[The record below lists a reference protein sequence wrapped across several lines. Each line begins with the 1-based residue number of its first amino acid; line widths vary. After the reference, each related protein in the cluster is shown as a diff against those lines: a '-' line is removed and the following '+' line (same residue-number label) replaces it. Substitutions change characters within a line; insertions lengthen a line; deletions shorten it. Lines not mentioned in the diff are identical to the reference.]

1 MTDDHT
7 SAEAAAS
14 SHPHRWVMLA
24 SIAFLYACFGLT
36 VVSLAPLVGPIRQ
49 DLGLTNSEFGSVM
62 GAWPLVYIF
71 FAVPCGALLDRVG
84 ARRAI
89 GLGCVGVALSLAMR
103 SIATDH
109 LSLFLA
115 VAVFGVCGPL
125 VSVGAPKVIAQWFSG
140 KDRGFAMGIYFAGN
154 SIGIIAALSLTN
166 SVAMPL
172 AGGNWRTVLLCYAG
186 LVLTSGVLWLIASS
200 HRASRELESE
210 FAAEPRRS
218 QFSVFG
224 ELLSLPAIRIILVM
238 SVGMFFF
245 NHSLNNWLPEILRD
259 GGMDAVTAG
268 YWSSIPT
275 LVGIAAALTIPRMAI
290 PERRYAILAILILS
304 GMTASLLLHMEQGG
318 GLVLGLLLQGL
329 TRGTI
334 GSIVVLILMETKG
347 VGSRAMGAAA
357 GLYFSVGEVGGV
369 LGPLTVG
376 MLSDFTGGFSAPL
389 FLLTGV
395 TGFMFVMLG
404 LLWRINR
411 NAIAVD

>member
-1 MTDDHT
+1 MTDSET
-7 SAEAAAS
+7 SAVAAAS
-14 SHPHRWVMLA
+14 SNPYRWVMLA

-36 VVSLAPLVGPIRQ
+36 VVSLAPLVEPIRQ
-49 DLGLTNSEFGSVM
+49 DLGLTNSEFGAVM

-84 ARRAI
+84 PRRAI
-89 GLGCVGVALSLAMR
+89 GLGCLGIAASLALRGPR
-103 SIATDH
+103 SCTVRSTAALT
-109 LSLFLA
+109 
-115 VAVFGVCGPL
+115 
-125 VSVGAPKVIAQWFSG
+125 SVGAPKVISQWFTG
-140 KDRGFAMGIYFAGN
+140 RDCGFAMGIYFAGN

-172 AGGNWRTVLLCYAG
+172 AGGDWRNVLLTYAG
-186 LVLTSGVLWLIASS
+186 LVLLSAIVWLLASS

-224 ELLSLPAIRIILVM
+224 ELLSHPAIRIILVL

-245 NHSLNNWLPEILRD
+245 NHSLNNWLPEILRV
-259 GGMDAVTAG
+259 GGMDLKTAG
-268 YWSSIPT
+268 IWSSIPT
-275 LVGIAAALTIPRMAI
+275 LVGIAAALTIPRMAM
-290 PERRYAILAILILS
+290 PERRYGILAVLILC
-304 GMTASLLLHMEQGG
+304 GMSASLLLHLEQGAG
-318 GLVLGLLLQGL
+318 LGLGLILQGI

-334 GSIVVLILMETKG
+334 GSIIVLILMETKG

-376 MLSDFTGGFSAPL
+376 MLSDATGGFSAPL
-389 FLLTGV
+389 FMLTGV
-395 TGFMFVMLG
+395 SLFMLIMLG
-404 LLWRINR
+404 LLRRLNR
-411 NAIAVD
+411 GVND

>member
-1 MTDDHT
+1 MTDKEA

-14 SHPHRWVMLA
+14 SNPYRWVMLA

-49 DLGLTNSEFGSVM
+49 DLWLTNSEFGSVM

-84 ARRAI
+84 PRRVI
-89 GLGCVGVALSLAMR
+89 GLGCFGVAASMVLRAF
-103 SIATDH
+103 AVDH
-109 LSLFLA
+109 VSLFLA

-125 VSVGAPKVIAQWFSG
+125 ISVGAPKVISQWFAG
-140 KDRGFAMGIYFAGN
+140 RDRGLAMGIYFAGN
-154 SIGIIAALSLTN
+154 SIGIIAVLSLTN

-172 AGGNWRTVLLCYAG
+172 ARGDWRNVLLAYAG
-186 LVLTSGVLWLIASS
+186 LVLFSGVGWLWASS
-200 HRASRELESE
+200 HRASRELERE
-210 FAAEPRRS
+210 FDAELRRS
-218 QFSVFG
+218 QISVFR
-224 ELLSLPAIRIILVM
+224 ELLNHPAIRIILVM
-238 SVGMFFF
+238 SVGMFFI

-259 GGMDAVTAG
+259 GGMDSVTAG

-275 LVGIAAALTIPRMAI
+275 LIGIAAALTIPRMAT
-290 PERRYAILAILILS
+290 PERRYGILAALILT
-304 GMTASLLLHMEQGG
+304 GMMASLLLHLDQGG
-318 GLVLGLLLQGL
+318 GLILALLLQGF

-334 GSIVVLILMETKG
+334 GSIIILILMETKG

-376 MLSDFTGGFSAPL
+376 ILSDVTGGFSAPL

-395 TGFMFVMLG
+395 TGFMLIMLG
-404 LLWRINR
+404 LLWRMNR
-411 NAIAVD
+411 NPAGE

>member
-1 MTDDHT
+1 MTDPKI

-14 SHPHRWVMLA
+14 SNPYRWVMLA
-24 SIAFLYACFGLT
+24 SISFLYACFGLT

-49 DLGLTNSEFGSVM
+49 DLGLTNSEFGAVM

-84 ARRAI
+84 PRRAI
-89 GLGCVGVALSLAMR
+89 GLGCLGVATSMALRAY
-103 SIATDH
+103 ATDH
-109 LSLFLA
+109 VSLFFA

-125 VSVGAPKVIAQWFSG
+125 ISVGAPKVISQWFIG
-140 KDRGFAMGIYFAGN
+140 KDRGMAMGVYFAGN
-154 SIGIIAALSLTN
+154 SIGIVAVLSLTN

-172 AGGNWRTVLLCYAG
+172 AGGQWRTVLLSYAG
-186 LVLTSGVLWLIASS
+186 LVLFSGVGWLLASS
-200 HRASRELESE
+200 HRASRDLEQE
-210 FAAEPRRS
+210 FAAQPRRS
-218 QFSVFG
+218 QMSVFG
-224 ELLSLPAIRIILVM
+224 ELLGHPAIRIILVL

-245 NHSLNNWLPEILRD
+245 NHSLNNWLPEILKD
-259 GGMDAVTAG
+259 GDMDSVTAG

-275 LVGIAAALTIPRMAI
+275 IIGIAAALTIPRMAT
-290 PERRYAILAILILS
+290 PERRYAILAGLIFS
-304 GMTASLLLHMEQGG
+304 GMMASLLLHLGQGP
-318 GLVLGLLLQGL
+318 GLALALLLQGI

-334 GSIVVLILMETKG
+334 GSIIVLILMETKG

-376 MLSDFTGGFSAPL
+376 WLSDVTGGFSAPL

-395 TGFMFVMLG
+395 TGFMLCMLII
-404 LLWRINR
+404 LWRVNR
-411 NAIAVD
+411 NAVD

>member
-1 MTDDHT
+1 MTDKEA

-14 SHPHRWVMLA
+14 SNPYRWVMLA

-84 ARRAI
+84 PRRVI
-89 GLGCVGVALSLAMR
+89 GLGCFGVAASMVLRAF
-103 SIATDH
+103 AVDH
-109 LSLFLA
+109 VSLFLA

-125 VSVGAPKVIAQWFSG
+125 ISVGAPKVISQWFAG
-140 KDRGFAMGIYFAGN
+140 RDRGLAMGIYFAGN
-154 SIGIIAALSLTN
+154 SIGIIAVLSLTN

-172 AGGNWRTVLLCYAG
+172 AGGDWRNVLLAYAG
-186 LVLTSGVLWLIASS
+186 LVLFSGVGWLWASS
-200 HRASRELESE
+200 HRASRELERE
-210 FAAEPRRS
+210 FDAELRRS
-218 QFSVFG
+218 QISVFR
-224 ELLSLPAIRIILVM
+224 ELLKHPAIRIILVM
-238 SVGMFFF
+238 SVGMFFI

-259 GGMDAVTAG
+259 GGMDSVTAG

-275 LVGIAAALTIPRMAI
+275 LIGIAAALTIPRMAT
-290 PERRYAILAILILS
+290 PERRYGILAALILT
-304 GMTASLLLHMEQGG
+304 GMMASLLLHLDQGG
-318 GLVLGLLLQGL
+318 GLILALLLQGF

-334 GSIVVLILMETKG
+334 GSIIILILMETKG

-376 MLSDFTGGFSAPL
+376 ILSDVTGGFSAPL

-395 TGFMFVMLG
+395 TGFMLIMLG
-404 LLWRINR
+404 LLWRMNR
-411 NAIAVD
+411 NPAGE

>member
-1 MTDDHT
+1 MTDTET
-7 SAEAAAS
+7 SAVAAAS
-14 SHPHRWVMLA
+14 SNPYRWVMLA

-36 VVSLAPLVGPIRQ
+36 VVSLAPLVEPIRQ
-49 DLGLTNSEFGSVM
+49 DLGLTNSEFGAVM

-84 ARRAI
+84 PRRAI
-89 GLGCVGVALSLAMR
+89 GLGCLGIAASLALR
-103 SIATDH
+103 GLATDH
-109 LSLFLA
+109 FSLFLS
-115 VAVFGVCGPL
+115 VALFGVFGPL
-125 VSVGAPKVIAQWFSG
+125 TSVGAPKVISQWFTG
-140 KDRGFAMGIYFAGN
+140 RDCGFAMGIYFAGN

-172 AGGNWRTVLLCYAG
+172 AGGDWRNVLLTYAG
-186 LVLTSGVLWLIASS
+186 LVLLSAIVWLLASS

-224 ELLSLPAIRIILVM
+224 ELLSHPAIRIILVL

-245 NHSLNNWLPEILRD
+245 NHSLNNWLPEILRV
-259 GGMDAVTAG
+259 GGMDLKTAG
-268 YWSSIPT
+268 IWSSIPT

-290 PERRYAILAILILS
+290 PERRYGILAVLILC
-304 GMTASLLLHMEQGG
+304 GMSASLLLHLEQGAG
-318 GLVLGLLLQGL
+318 LGLGLILQGI

-334 GSIVVLILMETKG
+334 GSIIVLILMETKG

-376 MLSDFTGGFSAPL
+376 MLSDATGGFSAPL
-389 FLLTGV
+389 FMLTGV
-395 TGFMFVMLG
+395 SLFMLIMLG
-404 LLWRINR
+404 LLRRLNR
-411 NAIAVD
+411 GVND